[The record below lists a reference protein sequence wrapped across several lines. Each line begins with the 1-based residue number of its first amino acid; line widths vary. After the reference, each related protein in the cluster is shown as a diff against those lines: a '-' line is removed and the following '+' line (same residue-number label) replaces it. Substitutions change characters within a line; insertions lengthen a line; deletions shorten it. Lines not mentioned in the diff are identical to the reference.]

1 MSLSAS
7 TRFAGVIGA
16 PVRHSLSPVI
26 HNAWIAA
33 AGLDGAYRAFEPAA
47 DSFDVAVGGPNA
59 AGCVGLNV
67 TLPFKERALALADAA
82 SERARAA
89 GAANLLV
96 FEAGGIR
103 ADNTDGLGLL
113 AALAG
118 AGFSPAGAEVVVLG
132 AGGAARGAVLAL
144 LGAGARRVVVAN
156 RSLDRA
162 QALARADPRVQPIA
176 WAEAAAALAQAD
188 AVINATSLGME
199 GQPPL
204 ELDLSAA
211 RPAMVAMDMVYRPL
225 RTGLLAQARAR
236 GHPVADG
243 LSMLIAQAEPS
254 FEALFGR
261 PVPAGAEVRG
271 LCEARLT
278 P

>member
-1 MSLSAS
+1 M
-7 TRFAGVIGA
+7 
-16 PVRHSLSPVI
+16 
-26 HNAWIAA
+26 
-33 AGLDGAYRAFEPAA
+33 
-47 DSFDVAVGGPNA
+47 AVGGLNA

-261 PVPAGAEVRG
+261 PVPAGAEVRA